1 MLKGFIISRY
11 TDMSESYV
19 CQRLIEEAS
28 LQNVSLKTIGVFDSY
43 VLNGRLG
50 SFSEDEAL
58 YDFGINRYK
67 WNRTKDAFG
76 PYACRFY
83 NETEAFN
90 RYINKYEQVKNL
102 KSDSFVMPKYILS
115 TANISFEILKSELS
129 LPFVAKGLESSEGK
143 EIHLIENVDDY
154 AKLVK
159 LYGPYKE
166 FLFQEFIA
174 GSFGKDIRLFSIRG
188 EVLACLTRSSQ
199 SDFRSNF
206 ALGGSIEA
214 LALNEDYRNIA
225 RDIYIQTGLDFL
237 GIDLLYG
244 ETKPY
249 FCEINVMPGFKGAEK
264 ASGVNIAKKIIET
277 IRGDFHE

>member
-1 MLKGFIISRY
+1 MLKGFIVSRY
-11 TDMSESYV
+11 TDMSGSYV

-28 LQNVSLKTIGVFDSY
+28 LQNVSLKTVGIFDSY
-43 VLNGRLG
+43 VQNDKLNV
-50 SFSEDEAL
+50 FDEDEL
-58 YDFGINRYK
+58 FDFGINRYK

-76 PYACRFY
+76 RYARRFY

-90 RYINKYEQVKNL
+90 RYINKYEQVKDL
-102 KSDSFVMPKYILS
+102 RSDAFITPKSILS
-115 TANISFEILKSELS
+115 TANIDFTILREELG
-129 LPFVAKGLESSEGK
+129 LPFVTKGLENSEGK
-143 EIHLIENVDDY
+143 EIHLIENNDDY
-154 AKLVK
+154 SDLLKI
-159 LYGPYKE
+159 YGPVKE

-174 GSFGKDIRLFSIRG
+174 QSFGRDIRLFSIRG
-188 EVLACLTRSSQ
+188 EVVACLTRSSQ

-214 LALNEDYRNIA
+214 LELNQNYQNIA
-225 RDIYIQTGLDFL
+225 RDIYLQTGLDFL

-244 ETKPY
+244 EEKPY

>member
-1 MLKGFIISRY
+1 MLKGFIVSRY
-11 TDMSESYV
+11 TDMSGSYV

-28 LQNVSLKTIGVFDSY
+28 LQDVSLKTVGIFDSY
-43 VLNGRLG
+43 VQNDKLNV
-50 SFSEDEAL
+50 FDEDEL
-58 YDFGINRYK
+58 FDFGINRYK

-76 PYACRFY
+76 RYARRFY

-90 RYINKYEQVKNL
+90 RYINKYEQVKDL
-102 KSDSFVMPKYILS
+102 RSDAFITPKSILS
-115 TANISFEILKSELS
+115 TANIDFTILREELG
-129 LPFVAKGLESSEGK
+129 LPFVAKGLENSEGK
-143 EIHLIENVDDY
+143 EIHLIENNDDY
-154 AKLVK
+154 SDLLKI
-159 LYGPYKE
+159 YGPVKE

-174 GSFGKDIRLFSIRG
+174 QSFGRDIRLFSIRG
-188 EVLACLTRSSQ
+188 EVVACLTRSSQ

-214 LALNEDYRNIA
+214 LELNQNYQNIA
-225 RDIYIQTGLDFL
+225 RDIYLQTGLDFL

-244 ETKPY
+244 EEKPY

>member
-1 MLKGFIISRY
+1 MLKGFIVSRF
-11 TDMSESYV
+11 TDMSGSYV

-28 LQNVSLKTIGVFDSY
+28 LQNVSLRTIGVFDSC
-43 VLNGRLG
+43 VMDGRLS
-50 SFSEDEAL
+50 SFNEDEPL

-76 PYACRFY
+76 AYARRFY

-90 RYINKYEQVKNL
+90 RYVNKYEQVKDL
-102 KSDSFVMPKYILS
+102 RSDSFVMPKYVLS

-143 EIHLIENVDDY
+143 EIHLIENIDDY
-154 AKLVK
+154 AELLK
-159 LYGPYKE
+159 LYSPYKE

-174 GSFGKDIRLFSIRG
+174 GSFGRDIRLFSIRG

-225 RDIYIQTGLDFL
+225 RDIYVQTGLDFL

-264 ASGVNIAKKIIET
+264 ASGVNIAEKIIET
-277 IRGDFHE
+277 IRSDFHE

>member
-1 MLKGFIISRY
+1 MLKGFIVSRY
-11 TDMSESYV
+11 TDMSGSYV

-28 LQNVSLKTIGVFDSY
+28 LQDVSLKTVGIFDSY
-43 VLNGRLG
+43 VQNDKLNV
-50 SFSEDEAL
+50 FDEDEL
-58 YDFGINRYK
+58 FDFGINRYK

-76 PYACRFY
+76 RYARRFY

-90 RYINKYEQVKNL
+90 RYINKHEQVKDL
-102 KSDSFVMPKYILS
+102 RSDAFITPKSILS
-115 TANISFEILKSELS
+115 TANIDFTILREELG
-129 LPFVAKGLESSEGK
+129 LPFVAKGLENSEGK
-143 EIHLIENVDDY
+143 EIHLIENNDDY
-154 AKLVK
+154 SDLLKI
-159 LYGPYKE
+159 YGPVKE

-174 GSFGKDIRLFSIRG
+174 QSFGRDIRLFSIRG
-188 EVLACLTRSSQ
+188 EVVACLTRSSQ

-214 LALNEDYRNIA
+214 LELNQNYQNIA
-225 RDIYIQTGLDFL
+225 RDIYLQTGLDFL

-244 ETKPY
+244 EEKPY